1 MTNLSHYVVSV
12 FIVLL
17 TIAGPVAAH
26 DDGISSQVSIPNSCP
41 EPLKPIISSY
51 VARVAEDDLRRDF
64 ELYFRE
70 VEDYLNC
77 LSAETHRVTV
87 EAQQAAYELD
97 QVFSRFPDSPGLT
110 PRIVDRPPMVSSG
123 HLNLDY
129 RGAGG

>member
-1 MTNLSHYVVSV
+1 MTNLSNYVVSM
-12 FIVLL
+12 FIILL

-26 DDGISSQVSIPNSCP
+26 DDGFSSQVSIPNSCLD
-41 EPLKPIISSY
+41 PLKPVISSY
-51 VARVAEDDLRRDF
+51 VARGTEDDLRRDF

-77 LSAETHRVTV
+77 LNAETHRVTV

-97 QVFSRFPDSPGLT
+97 QVFNRFPDSPGLT
-110 PRIVDRPPMVSSG
+110 PQIVDRPPMVSSG